1 MAHAASMQ
9 DAGKSSSPALTLMEA
24 KLKRHLE
31 RTEASG
37 LDRAVV
43 PFVVISVVSWIL
55 YNGNSPTYI
64 YISTY
69 IYMYMY
75 IDIHMYVHTCTQTD
89 RQIDR

>member
-64 YISTY
+64 YMYRHTY
-69 IYMYMY
+69 VCSY
-75 IDIHMYVHTCTQTD
+75 IHTD
-89 RQIDR
+89 R

>member
-64 YISTY
+64 HIYIC
-69 IYMYMY
+69 
-75 IDIHMYVHTCTQTD
+75 IDIHMYVHTYTQTD

>member
-55 YNGNSPTYI
+55 YSGNSPTYI
-64 YISTY
+64 HIY
-69 IYMYMY
+69 IYTHTYVCSY
-75 IDIHMYVHTCTQTD
+75 IHTD
-89 RQIDR
+89 R